1 MSKYSSM
8 TTVLARECEVNNW
21 NKSRPVTPEFLD
33 SISRHNVLQPILVRP
48 HPDPK
53 SKFKWQIIAGER
65 RHEAF
70 MSAFPSP
77 DSAIPAVVREMDD
90 AAAKFATFV
99 ENFYREGLTP
109 WQEAQVIRDLSV
121 MDGYTDE
128 TAAAALGWEVT
139 RVRRRKRFLDLTT
152 SWQKVMDKRP
162 KHFEGWSWA
171 MFEVLAGFPV
181 HVQEEILKFYQA
193 STWEAVHCKTVRD
206 LRQKLLNKT
215 FELAAAPWPLKDE
228 VLDPVAGS
236 CEKCPKRSG
245 TQEDL
250 LGDVSGDA
258 KKDRCLDH
266 VCFEGKRKAWVAR
279 KTAEIAKAS
288 GGNVL
293 KVTSKYGPDKPKGAI
308 EKHNADI
315 VKKGAKGA
323 VPAIIVDG
331 DEAGTAIYVIPERKV
346 AAAEVGEKV
355 EKTMAEKRAVYM
367 KRRHVRICEYL
378 QEALK
383 KPERKEMNAKI
394 LALVSVFGTIGNASS
409 VYNHTDPWSKLEK
422 VSKGGTREEAA
433 GLMESILV
441 SVCEVISQRVKYAS
455 QGEKPEGEA
464 KKVAALLGMDWNT
477 LVIRATEEI
486 PDPKSWAKEAAKPAA
501 KAKTA
506 KGVVKKSSKKLVKVK
521 TKKAP
526 KGTKAIE
533 REEEE

>member
-1 MSKYSSM
+1 MNKYSSI
-8 TTVLARECEVNNW
+8 TTIPARECEVNNW
-21 NKSRPVTPEFLD
+21 NKSRAVTKDFLD
-33 SISRHNVLQPILVRP
+33 SVSRHGVLQPILVRP

-70 MSAFPSP
+70 TSAFPSLE
-77 DSAIPAVVREMDD
+77 SMIPAVVREMDD
-90 AAAKFATFV
+90 AEAKFATFI
-99 ENFYREGLTP
+99 ENHDREGLNP

-139 RVRRRKRFLDLTT
+139 RVRRRKRFLDLTP

-162 KHFEGWSWA
+162 EHFLGWSWA
-171 MFEVLAGFPV
+171 MFEVMAGFPV
-181 HVQEEILKFYQA
+181 HVQEEILKSLQA
-193 STWEAVHCKTVRD
+193 SKWAAVHCGTVND
-206 LRQKLLNKT
+206 LRRKLLDKT
-215 FELAAAPWPLKDE
+215 YELAAASWPLKDE
-228 VLDPVAGS
+228 TLDPVAGS

-266 VCFEGKRKAWVAR
+266 VCFDGKRKAWVSR
-279 KTAEIAKAS
+279 KTAEIAKET

-293 KVTSKYGPDKPKGAI
+293 KVTSKWGTDKPKGAI
-308 EKHNADI
+308 EKHNVDI

-323 VPAIIVDG
+323 VPAVMVDG
-331 DEAGTAIYVIPERKV
+331 DDAGKAIYVIPEKK
-346 AAAEVGEKV
+346 AAAKVEGSGEKV
-355 EKTMAEKRAVYM
+355 EKTMAEKRAVYA
-367 KRRHVRICEYL
+367 KRRHVRICAYL
-378 QEALK
+378 QEYLK
-383 KPERKEMNAKI
+383 KPERKELNAKI

-409 VYNHTDPWSKLEK
+409 IYNHEDPWSKLEK
-422 VSKGGTREEAA
+422 AGTSDAA
-433 GLMESILV
+433 GIFKSILS

-464 KKVAALLGMDWNT
+464 KKVAALLSLDWST

-486 PDPKSWAKEAAKPAA
+486 PDPKSWVKEAELEDA
-501 KAKTA
+501 KAIS
-506 KGVVKKSSKKLVKVK
+506 KGSKGLKVKVK
-521 TKKAP
+521 VLTEAESSMREKAVKKTTKK
-526 KGTKAIE
+526 KAKK
-533 REEEE
+533 